1 MQHDYPIRLIM
12 LIMTLYGLVAMLM
25 VMTLMPVM
33 MMTSSKKGQSRRQKQ
48 YFPIHKNTIIQFST
62 PQSYALFPATRF
74 QKMKNEK

>member
-1 MQHDYPIRLIM
+1 M

-48 YFPIHKNTIIQFST
+48 YFPIHKNTIIQIST

>member
-1 MQHDYPIRLIM
+1 MLIM

-25 VMTLMPVM
+25 VMPVM